1 MGLAKQFLPARER
14 IKASSRQTCEPVHTM
29 DAVLTPDCDHCAK
42 GSDFHTVLPAEVVTQ
57 YLYRSPLF
65 SPEAKQY
72 HMPPRFSIGVFD
84 GSQPLKSP
92 TSETL

>member
-1 MGLAKQFLPARER
+1 
-14 IKASSRQTCEPVHTM
+14 M
-29 DAVLTPDCDHCAK
+29 DAVWTPDCDHCAK
-42 GSDFHTVLPAEVVTQ
+42 GSDFHTVLPDCVVTQ